1 MNFDRVSQEMLKGSL
16 TCYGAETIVG
26 YEDAKA
32 QFDTQ
37 TNRWAATENNSNN
50 SWNCNFNNGN
60 FNNNNKYNGM
70 RVRPVVAYDTP
81 SDFLDLVVTAFHDC
95 CKNKRTSK
103 ACIDYCEIASDDLPV
118 LAHELYTCTYQP
130 GVSTCFLVK
139 YPKYREVFAACFRD
153 RIVHHFLVLLL
164 NPLFERHFVAQ
175 GNVSYNCRKGFGTLA
190 AQQAAFDAVKKV
202 TNNYQTEAWV
212 YRGDIVSFFMSIDKR
227 ILWDK
232 MEPFVKE
239 RYKGNYLNQ
248 VLCAAE
254 TIVFHCPE
262 KHCIF
267 NTDITEWE
275 KHVETHKSL
284 FGNHDF
290 QGMPIGNITTQI
302 FVNFLMSY
310 FDAFV
315 IAWLQAHS
323 LAVYYLRF
331 VDDFLLMC
339 TNKSLLKQLVKDARA
354 FLANELGITLHTD
367 KYHFQCASHGFAF
380 VGAYLKNGR
389 IYLSKRTLA
398 RFRERVHGFN
408 EMMKHKQVITF
419 ADLRR
424 IEQIVNSYLG
434 FCKGKSTYAQRKNIL
449 LQFGHEFYH
458 YFCIAGHYERVQM
471 KLKVKP
477 QYLFTA

>member
-1 MNFDRVSQEMLKGSL
+1 MNFDRVSQEMLKGGL

-26 YEDAKA
+26 YEDAKT

-37 TNRWAATENNSNN
+37 SNRWSATENNSNN

-81 SDFLDLVVTAFHDC
+81 TDFLDLVVTAFNDC

-103 ACIDYCEIASDDLPV
+103 SCIDYSEIAAEDLPV

-164 NPLFERHFVAQ
+164 NPLFEQRFVAQ

-190 AQQAAFDAVKKV
+190 AQKSAFEAVKKV
-202 TNNYQTEAWV
+202 TNNYQNEAWV

-227 ILWDK
+227 ILWNK
-232 MEPFVKE
+232 LEPFVKE
-239 RYKGNYLNQ
+239 QYRGKYVAQ
-248 VLCAAE
+248 VLYAAK
-254 TIVFHCPE
+254 TIIFHCPE
-262 KHCIF
+262 KDCIF
-267 NTDITEWE
+267 NTDIAEWKE
-275 KHVETHKSL
+275 HIEAHKSL
-284 FGNHDF
+284 FGNDDF
-290 QGMPIGNITTQI
+290 RGMPIGNVTTQI

-315 IAWLQAHS
+315 IDWLQSHFLS
-323 LAVYYLRF
+323 VCYLRF

-339 TNKSLLKQLVKDARA
+339 VDKVLLKQLVKDARV
-354 FLANELGITLHTD
+354 FLETEFCIILHTD
-367 KYHFQCASHGFAF
+367 KYHFQRASHGFAF

-398 RFRERVHGFN
+398 RFRERVYGFN
-408 EMMKHKQVITF
+408 KMIECKQVITF

-424 IEQIVNSYLG
+424 IEQVVNSYLG
-434 FCKGKSTYAQRKNIL
+434 FCKGKFTYAQRKKIL
-449 LQFGHEFYH
+449 LQFGHQFYH
-458 YFCIAGHYERVQM
+458 YFCIVGHYERVEI
-471 KLKVKP
+471 KLNVKP
-477 QYLFTA
+477 LYSFSA